1 MLCTHFIYIDWFDVY
16 YSQENIIEFT
26 KDLTRSRKSKEGKYN
41 GQKKKDKATKKI
53 YKTLHRKLKIEQ
65 QEPH

>member
-1 MLCTHFIYIDWFDVY
+1 MFTIHKKI
-16 YSQENIIEFT
+16 IIEYT
-26 KDLTRSRKSKEGKYN
+26 KDLTRSRKSKEGQYN